1 MNNNYII
8 IGDSLTYGIGD
19 FETGGWSAMFKNY
32 IVNKDDSKVCSN
44 YVYVAAFP
52 GATSTNILNKLDNI
66 YKSFKHDEFSNIV
79 ILSIGVN
86 DTQEFNGSLKT
97 SLEDYQNN
105 IKKIID
111 YVNNQGAKLIIFGLS
126 RIQSDDKFY
135 WKPGK
140 FYCNETIALYD
151 RALEKICYE
160 NKIEYVSMKDALDKI
175 DYIDGV
181 HPNKAGHEK
190 IYRRAK
196 EYLK

>member
-19 FETGGWSAMFKNY
+19 FETGGWSTMFKNY
-32 IVNKDDSKVCSN
+32 IVNKDDSKVCNN

-52 GATSTNILNKLDNI
+52 GATSTVILNKLDNI
-66 YKSFKHDEFSNIV
+66 YQSFKNDEFNNVV

-97 SLEDYQNN
+97 SLEDYEKN
-105 IKKIID
+105 INKIID
-111 YVNNQGAKLIIFGLS
+111 YVNNQQAKLIIFGLG

-140 FYCNETIALYD
+140 FYCNETLDRYD
-151 RALEKICYE
+151 EVLERVCNEK
-160 NKIEYVSMKDALDKI
+160 KIEYVSMKDVLAKE
-175 DYIDGV
+175 DYVDGL
-181 HPNKAGHEK
+181 HPNKIGHEK
-190 IYRRAK
+190 IFMRAK
-196 EYLK
+196 EFIK

>member
-32 IVNKDDSKVCSN
+32 IVNKDDSKVCN
-44 YVYVAAFP
+44 NCVYVAAFP
-52 GATSTNILNKLDNI
+52 GATSTIILNKLDNI
-66 YKSFKHDEFSNIV
+66 YQSFKHDEFTNTV

-97 SLEDYQNN
+97 SLVDYEKN

-111 YVNNQGAKLIIFGLS
+111 YVNKEGAKLIIFGLG

-140 FYCNETIALYD
+140 FYCNE
-151 RALEKICYE
+151 
-160 NKIEYVSMKDALDKI
+160 NKIEYVSMKDVLDKT
-175 DYIDGV
+175 DYVDGL
-181 HPNKAGHEK
+181 HPNKTGHEK
-190 IYRRAK
+190 IYKRAK
-196 EYLK
+196 EIIK

>member
-32 IVNKDDSKVCSN
+32 IVNKDDSKVCNN

-52 GATSTNILNKLDNI
+52 GATSTIILNKLDNI
-66 YKSFKHDEFSNIV
+66 YQSFKHDEFTNTV

-97 SLEDYQNN
+97 SLVDYEKN

-111 YVNNQGAKLIIFGLS
+111 YVNKEGAKLIIFGLG

-140 FYCNETIALYD
+140 FYCNETLDVYD
-151 RALEKICYE
+151 QSLEKICNE
-160 NKIEYVSMKDALDKI
+160 NKIEYVPMKDVLDKT
-175 DYIDGV
+175 DYVDGL
-181 HPNKAGHEK
+181 HPNKTGHEK
-190 IYRRAK
+190 IYKRAK
-196 EYLK
+196 EIIK